1 MEERTVVNQFE
12 THHFR
17 SSSGR
22 FVVPLPRKL
31 NMPSIGESRSQAVR
45 RFLYLERALSKK
57 GLSGQFN
64 DVMSEYFEMGHAE
77 PIPVTDLNKP
87 PSQVFYLPMHIV
99 QKESSSTTKIRAVF
113 DASAK
118 SSTGISLNDTLLV
131 GPTVHSPL
139 VDVLLRFRLYRIALT
154 TDVSRM
160 YRAVELT
167 ESDRDFHRFVWRS
180 DPNKPLQ
187 DHRMTRVTFGVSA
200 SPFAANMAVRQNAI
214 DNASEFPLAV
224 KAVFNSF
231 YVDDGLIG
239 ADSKEEAIV
248 LQQQL
253 QGLFAKGGFLLRK
266 WNSNA
271 ASVIQTLPP
280 ELQDSRSILSIT
292 ESQGYTKTLGVE
304 WHSKLDHFRLTM
316 NEPPSFDNL
325 TKRGLVSDIAKT
337 FDVLGWFS
345 PTMVKAKILLQRV
358 WEVGVDWDQDIPQYI
373 AEEWLRWRME
383 LKLLS
388 KKHISRY
395 YFHEDASIKELQ
407 LHGFCDA
414 SENAYAS
421 VVYLRMT
428 DSKGKV
434 HVSLVLA
441 KTKVAPIKRLTI
453 PRLELCGAYLLAKV
467 LHHVKGVLDI
477 TTSKVFAWTDST
489 IVLDWLKGN
498 PRRFKQFVGNRIS
511 LIMELIPSA
520 KWSHVNGVENPA
532 DCASR
537 GMFPLELIG
546 YKMWW
551 SGPDWLKV
559 FPDDWTRRNSSCAS
573 MPEEDC
579 SEELCHHTH
588 DHTEPPIIPLN
599 RYSDFNHLKRITA
612 WIIRFINHC
621 QKKNIMTSQLSTK
634 ELWGAEAY
642 WVKYSQH
649 ECFASKLKVITNEKQ
664 LPASSILRSLNPF
677 IDASGILRLSG
688 RQDNCGLA
696 YSRRYPVILHSKHSI
711 TQLIIRQ
718 EHIRLLHAG
727 PTLLIASLNR
737 RFHVI
742 GMRKGVRSITRSCI
756 VCRRETAKPQSQKMG
771 KLPIERVT
779 PNHTGTVF
787 ANVGIDYAG
796 PVKMKYGSVRRPTVV
811 KAYICVFVS
820 LSVKAVHLEVV
831 SDLTTD
837 AFIACLRRFISRRG
851 KPNVIWSDHGT
862 NFVGAARELKE
873 LSGFL
878 QEKKTQDVISQF
890 CSSQSIEWKFIPERA
905 PHFGGLWEAAVKS
918 LKLHLK
924 RVVGEVKLTFEKFM
938 TVLTQIEGCLNSRP
952 LTQIPSEDDGIE
964 ALTPG
969 HFLIGQPLEAI
980 PDPVGS
986 YRPLPILRRW
996 QLCQS
1001 LVRHFWQ
1008 RWSDEYLVSLR
1019 RYNKWQYPTRNVQ
1032 VNDIVVLQENVLVP
1046 CKWPLG
1052 RVIEVHKGKD
1062 NLVRV
1067 VTVKTKSGI
1076 YKRPITKIAM
1086 LLSGNDST

>member
-1 MEERTVVNQFE
+1 M
-12 THHFR
+12 
-17 SSSGR
+17 
-22 FVVPLPRKL
+22 
-31 NMPSIGESRSQAVR
+31 
-45 RFLYLERALSKK
+45 
-57 GLSGQFN
+57 
-64 DVMSEYFEMGHAE
+64 
-77 PIPVTDLNKP
+77 
-87 PSQVFYLPMHIV
+87 
-99 QKESSSTTKIRAVF
+99 
-113 DASAK
+113 
-118 SSTGISLNDTLLV
+118 
-131 GPTVHSPL
+131 
-139 VDVLLRFRLYRIALT
+139 
-154 TDVSRM
+154 
-160 YRAVELT
+160 
-167 ESDRDFHRFVWRS
+167 
-180 DPNKPLQ
+180 
-187 DHRMTRVTFGVSA
+187 
-200 SPFAANMAVRQNAI
+200 
-214 DNASEFPLAV
+214 
-224 KAVFNSF
+224 
-231 YVDDGLIG
+231 
-239 ADSKEEAIV
+239 

-304 WHSKLDHFRLTM
+304 WHSKLDHFRLTT

-358 WEVGVDWDQDIPQYI
+358 WEVGVDWDQDISQYI

-477 TTSKVFAWTDST
+477 TTCKVFAWTDST

-498 PRRFKQFVGNRIS
+498 PGRFKQFVGNRIS

-520 KWSHVNGVENPA
+520 RWSHVNGVDNPA

-537 GMFPLELIG
+537 GMFPSELIG
-546 YKMWW
+546 HKMWW

-559 FPDDWTRRNSSCAS
+559 SPDDWTRRNSSCAS

-634 ELWGAEAY
+634 ELWDAEAY

-649 ECFASKLKVITNEKQ
+649 ECFAITNEKQ
-664 LPASSILRSLNPF
+664 LPARSILRSLNPF

-696 YSRRYPVILHSKHSI
+696 YSRRYPVILHSK
-711 TQLIIRQ
+711 QLII
-718 EHIRLLHAG
+718 
-727 PTLLIASLNR
+727 
-737 RFHVI
+737 
-742 GMRKGVRSITRSCI
+742 
-756 VCRRETAKPQSQKMG
+756 
-771 KLPIERVT
+771 
-779 PNHTGTVF
+779 
-787 ANVGIDYAG
+787 
-796 PVKMKYGSVRRPTVV
+796 
-811 KAYICVFVS
+811 
-820 LSVKAVHLEVV
+820 
-831 SDLTTD
+831 
-837 AFIACLRRFISRRG
+837 
-851 KPNVIWSDHGT
+851 
-862 NFVGAARELKE
+862 
-873 LSGFL
+873 FL
-878 QEKKTQDVISQF
+878 
-890 CSSQSIEWKFIPERA
+890 
-905 PHFGGLWEAAVKS
+905 
-918 LKLHLK
+918 
-924 RVVGEVKLTFEKFM
+924 
-938 TVLTQIEGCLNSRP
+938 
-952 LTQIPSEDDGIE
+952 
-964 ALTPG
+964 
-969 HFLIGQPLEAI
+969 
-980 PDPVGS
+980 
-986 YRPLPILRRW
+986 
-996 QLCQS
+996 
-1001 LVRHFWQ
+1001 
-1008 RWSDEYLVSLR
+1008 
-1019 RYNKWQYPTRNVQ
+1019 
-1032 VNDIVVLQENVLVP
+1032 
-1046 CKWPLG
+1046 
-1052 RVIEVHKGKD
+1052 
-1062 NLVRV
+1062 
-1067 VTVKTKSGI
+1067 
-1076 YKRPITKIAM
+1076 
-1086 LLSGNDST
+1086 